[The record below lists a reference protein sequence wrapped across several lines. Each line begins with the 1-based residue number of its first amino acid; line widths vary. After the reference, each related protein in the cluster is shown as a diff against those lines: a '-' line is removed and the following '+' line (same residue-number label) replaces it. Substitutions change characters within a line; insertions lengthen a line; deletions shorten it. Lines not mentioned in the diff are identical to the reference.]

1 MRLKTAAQLK
11 SLDELVQPH
20 FSNMFLLRP
29 LCLTNTGYVSFL
41 NRKNTIISLEH
52 FFIMKTM

>member
-1 MRLKTAAQLK
+1 MRLETAAQLK
-11 SLDELVQPH
+11 SLSEPVQPH